1 MKELRVF
8 GNRIKRKQSD
18 MFETNLLI
26 KLMEKSIDYV
36 ITKNEKMGDFNFM
49 IISTILFFLVIAGSS
64 LYIFIIFIHTFL
76 IFSHIFVLGM
86 DHQRNYYSGIY
97 IVLYLYIIKGGGGG
111 GED

>member
-76 IFSHIFVLGM
+76 IFSHIFVHLI
-86 DHQRNYYSGIY
+86 NIY
-97 IVLYLYIIKGGGGG
+97 IYIDINVLLIIYYILYI
-111 GED
+111 